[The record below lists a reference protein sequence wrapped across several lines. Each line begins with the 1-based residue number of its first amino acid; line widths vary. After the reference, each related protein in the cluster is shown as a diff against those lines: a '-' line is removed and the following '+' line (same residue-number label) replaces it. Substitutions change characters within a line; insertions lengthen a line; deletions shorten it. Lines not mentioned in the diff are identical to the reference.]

1 MCNIMFKYTNNVL
14 FMWPQNIDNFKDIKQ
29 WMKCNTC
36 NEENS
41 NQRMGVKPHASV
53 GA

>member
-1 MCNIMFKYTNNVL
+1 
-14 FMWPQNIDNFKDIKQ
+14 MWPQNIDNFKDIKQ